1 MTIEERAAYAVTLR
15 KERKCNCCQAVIVAL
30 ADQTAIDPQ
39 QLWSVGAGF
48 GGGMGNMESV
58 CGALCGA
65 AMIAG
70 AVIADRTAIMKT
82 RAIQETFVSSCGAL
96 YCKDLKGRDTGVV
109 LCPCEQCVY
118 NAVIAYGKIMDLI

>member
-15 KERKCNCCQAVIVAL
+15 RERKCNCCQSVIVAL
-30 ADQTAIDPQ
+30 ADQTSIDPQ
-39 QLWSVGAGF
+39 QLWSVGSGF

-65 AMIAG
+65 AMVAG
-70 AVIADRTAIMKT
+70 AVIADRAATLKA
-82 RAIQETFVSSCGAL
+82 RAIQEAFISACGAL

-118 NAVIAYGKIMDLI
+118 NAVIAYGKVMDLK